1 MIPDTIRLARY
12 VGNGRV
18 EIVEEPTPVLP
29 EGGLLV
35 RTDAC
40 GLCSGEL
47 MAWYMDRK
55 LPHVLGHEVSG
66 TVVASQDARFP
77 TGAKVFVH
85 HHAPCGKCE
94 MCRLGRPVHCPVWK
108 RTKLKPGG
116 MGNMFAVDPE
126 NLADTL
132 RTDDLRPI
140 DAALIEPVAC
150 VEKALRISG
159 TNLAEPHAV
168 IGLGFM
174 GLVHSLLLPNAV
186 GFEVNEAR
194 IAHAQS
200 LGINAKSALEE
211 LETSRDSFES
221 VFVCPGS
228 QKAFDL
234 ALSLVRP
241 GGTIVMF
248 APLAPNEDLR
258 VPQAAYFKDVRLLQ
272 SYSCGP
278 EDTQRALARFQSGQ
292 LRAEQLVD
300 RFASLDELPEL
311 YVKMRGGEILKPM
324 VVFS

>member
-1 MIPDTIRLARY
+1 MIPETIRLARY

-18 EIVEEPTPVLP
+18 EIVEEQAPTLP
-29 EGGLLV
+29 QGGLLV
-35 RTDAC
+35 KTEAC

-66 TVVASQDARFP
+66 SVMASNDDRFP
-77 TGAKVFVH
+77 IGSKVFVH

-94 MCRLGRPVHCPVWK
+94 MCRLGRPVHCAVWK

-116 MGNMFAVDPE
+116 MGDLFAVEAE

-150 VEKALRISG
+150 VEKALRIAG
-159 TNLAEPHAV
+159 TDLTEPNAV

-186 GFEVNEAR
+186 AFEVNQTR

-200 LGINAKSALEE
+200 LGINAKSALQE
-211 LETSRDSFES
+211 LEDSKDTFES

-248 APLAPNEDLR
+248 APLAPTEDLR

-278 EDTQRALARFQSGQ
+278 EDTKQAFSRFQSGK

-300 RFASLDELPEL
+300 RFAALDELPDL
-311 YVKMRGGEILKPM
+311 YVKMRDGEILKPM
-324 VVFS
+324 VVF

>member
-18 EIVEEPTPVLP
+18 EIVEEPAPTIPV
-29 EGGLLV
+29 GGLLV
-35 RTDAC
+35 KTEAC

-66 TVVASQDARFP
+66 TVVASEDNRFP
-77 TGAKVFVH
+77 IGSKVFVH

-108 RTKLKPGG
+108 RTKLRPGG
-116 MGNMFAVDPE
+116 MANLFAVDAE
-126 NLADTL
+126 NLEDTL
-132 RTDDLRPI
+132 RTDNLRPV

-150 VEKALRISG
+150 VEKALRIAG
-159 TNLAEPHAV
+159 TDLNEPNAV

-186 GFEVNEAR
+186 GFEVNESRINHAR
-194 IAHAQS
+194 E
-200 LGINAKSALEE
+200 LGIGARSSLSDLDPIK
-211 LETSRDSFES
+211 DSFES

-248 APLAPNEDLR
+248 APLAPGEDLR
-258 VPQAAYFKDVRLLQ
+258 VPQVAYFKDVRLLQ

-278 EDTQRALARFQSGQ
+278 EDTLRAFARFQSGQ

-311 YVKMRGGEILKPM
+311 YVKMRDGEILKPM
-324 VVFS
+324 ILF

>member
-1 MIPDTIRLARY
+1 MIPETIRLARY

-18 EIVEEPTPVLP
+18 EIVEEPAPSLP
-29 EGGLLV
+29 AGGLLV
-35 RTDAC
+35 KTEAC

-66 TVVASQDARFP
+66 TVVASEDNRFP
-77 TGAKVFVH
+77 TGSKVFVH

-116 MGNMFAVDPE
+116 MGDLFAVDSE
-126 NLADTL
+126 NLEDTL

-150 VEKALRISG
+150 VEKALRIAGSDLDQP
-159 TNLAEPHAV
+159 NAV

-186 GFEVNEAR
+186 GFEVNPSR
-194 IAHAQS
+194 IAYAQS
-200 LGINAKSALEE
+200 LGIRAESAGGDLE
-211 LETSRDSFES
+211 SFKDSFES

-228 QKAFDL
+228 QKAYDL
-234 ALSLVRP
+234 ALALVRP

-248 APLAPNEDLR
+248 APLAPGEDLR

-278 EDTQRALARFQSGQ
+278 EDTRRALQRFQAGQ

-300 RFASLDELPEL
+300 RFASLEELPEL
-311 YVKMRGGEILKPM
+311 YLKMRDGEILKPM
-324 VVFS
+324 ILF

>member
-1 MIPDTIRLARY
+1 MIPETIRLARY

-18 EIVEEPTPVLP
+18 EIVEEPAPTLP
-29 EGGLLV
+29 PGGLLV
-35 RTDAC
+35 KTDAC

-66 TVVASQDARFP
+66 TVVASQDERFP
-77 TGAKVFVH
+77 AGSKVFVH
-85 HHAPCGKCE
+85 HHAPCGRCE
-94 MCRLGRPVHCPVWK
+94 MCRLGRPVHCAVWK

-116 MGNMFAVDPE
+116 MGDLFAVDAE

-150 VEKALRISG
+150 VEKALRIAG
-159 TNLAEPHAV
+159 TDLAEPNAV

-186 GFEVNEAR
+186 AFEVNETRIEHAR
-194 IAHAQS
+194 S
-200 LGINAKSALEE
+200 LGIDARSSVGNPDAVK
-211 LETSRDSFES
+211 DSFES

-248 APLAPNEDLR
+248 APLAPSEDLR

-278 EDTQRALARFQSGQ
+278 EDTRRAYARFQTGK

-300 RFASLDELPEL
+300 RFAQLHELPEL
-311 YVKMRGGEILKPM
+311 YVKMRDGEILKPM
-324 VVFS
+324 ILF